1 MHRLILSPL
10 VMLVENHLFPGIVQ
24 HGICHLLTGQLIL
37 LSPQLELLV
46 AQLLTG
52 NQLNLDDQSLED
64 ARQGELAPLLEHE
77 IIIRAGVDQLAPFR
91 DYFLVRP
98 RQNPAVSYRAANRQI
113 VVARTSMRERH
124 YSPSPAQLPD
134 VIEETL
140 ASPAAEMLLLADGT
154 KALAEVFEI
163 LARPENDLR
172 NALTFLTNAER
183 QLVKLAPE
191 QEHLAEP
198 FQPFNGVPRTF
209 YVSGWQAS
217 GTNED
222 GASTADFHKKGIDD
236 ASWQFDWIE
245 PTVSHSFR
253 FPSPAFGNLSYGAR
267 FCDATFNLLATD
279 NSSLK
284 MLEVGGG
291 TGSFASSFLDRAATQ
306 SSRSKVE
313 YHLLDL
319 APTLF
324 AKQQQTVT
332 PYLSPEHHYLQNAT
346 ELSLPEQKF
355 DLIVANEVI
364 ADFPVAHAERVKT
377 QASSGWSGTG
387 AHYVEEFGLDGPDV
401 PDAFWVNSGVFEFIR
416 RAWNHLSPDGVLI
429 MTEYGGTNRY
439 PVRAYHLNHDE
450 FSIQFGHVQK
460 CARVLGFDC
469 RILALKEFLSIDDGV
484 EFLDGQ
490 EERILCLNHVLR
502 KFGGSL
508 PYAAVSRKEFE
519 ARWRPLADE
528 IQLGGITFSPLRA
541 AFHYG
546 PALDQFLVAVLRKP
560 SAA

>member
-1 MHRLILSPL
+1 
-10 VMLVENHLFPGIVQ
+10 VTE
-24 HGICHLLTGQLIL
+24 
-37 LSPQLELLV
+37 
-46 AQLLTG
+46 
-52 NQLNLDDQSLED
+52 
-64 ARQGELAPLLEHE
+64 E
-77 IIIRAGVDQLAPFR
+77 I
-91 DYFLVRP
+91 
-98 RQNPAVSYRAANRQI
+98 
-113 VVARTSMRERH
+113 
-124 YSPSPAQLPD
+124 
-134 VIEETL
+134 L

-154 KALAEVFEI
+154 KTLSEVFEI
-163 LARPENDLR
+163 LPRPEDDLR

-183 QLVKLAPE
+183 QLVKLAPD
-191 QEHLAEP
+191 QEHLAAP

-209 YVSGWQAS
+209 YVSDWQAS
-217 GTNED
+217 ETKKED
-222 GASTADFHKKGIDD
+222 RASAADFHKKGIDD

-267 FCDATFNLLATD
+267 FCDATFDLLATD
-279 NSSLK
+279 NSPLK

-291 TGSFASSFLDRAATQ
+291 TGSFASSFLDRADTQ
-306 SSRSKVE
+306 SPASKVE

-324 AKQQQTVT
+324 EKQQQALAA
-332 PYLSPEHHYLQNAT
+332 YLSPAHHYLQNAT
-346 ELSLPEQKF
+346 ELCLPEQKF

-364 ADFPVAHAERVKT
+364 ADFPVARAERVKT
-377 QASSGWSGTG
+377 QAGSGWSGGG
-387 AHYVEEFGLDGPDV
+387 ARYVEEFGLDGPDV
-401 PDAFWVNSGVFEFIR
+401 PDAFWVNSGVIEFIR
-416 RAWNHLSPDGVLI
+416 RAWNHLSHDGVLI
-429 MTEYGGTNRY
+429 MTEYGGINRY

-460 CARVLGFDC
+460 CAQVLGFDC
-469 RILALKEFLSIDDGV
+469 RILALKEFLSIDDRV

-508 PYAAVSRKEFE
+508 PYAAISRKEFE
-519 ARWRPLADE
+519 TRWRPLADK

-546 PALDQFLVAVLRKP
+546 PTLDQFQVAVLRKS